1 MVQSNHSENYD
12 DEFLENEYLEFD
24 DLDYTE
30 SNLEDN
36 QD

>member
-12 DEFLENEYLEFD
+12 DEFLENEYIEFD
-24 DLDYTE
+24 DLGYIE